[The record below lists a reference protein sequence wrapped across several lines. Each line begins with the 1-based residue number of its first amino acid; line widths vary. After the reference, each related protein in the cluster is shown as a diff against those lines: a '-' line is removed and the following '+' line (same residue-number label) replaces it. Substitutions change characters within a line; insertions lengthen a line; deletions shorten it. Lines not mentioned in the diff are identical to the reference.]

1 MSDGKECDSSSQISK
16 SSDDKDLIRLFV
28 HDVVEFSSQYGKENT
43 NSYTI
48 ANIRARPHYFP
59 KYGDFLGKLI

>member
-1 MSDGKECDSSSQISK
+1 MSDEKDSDSSSQSGK
-16 SSDDKDLIRLFV
+16 NKDSIRLFV
-28 HDVVEFSSQYGKENT
+28 HDVAEFSSQYGKENT

-59 KYGDFLGKLI
+59 KYGDFLGK